1 MERYERRDLPEV
13 TEAMPEAVNSS
24 KSTLDKGSGCT
35 ENGKQEL
42 INKMACFKQVYGVS
56 ESRLAYTEGVSRDL

>member
-35 ENGKQEL
+35 ENGKQGH
-42 INKMACFKQVYGVS
+42 INKIACLNRYMVYGKW
-56 ESRLAYTEGVSRDL
+56 